1 MKWIRIFR
9 AWTRN
14 QNKTPKNE
22 KLQWTIRTVQKDDPN
37 LRTKSQFSL
46 HVAVDGVLLLYK
58 WLMQSVFVRS
68 FIRSFELAFVRCF
81 TIRIHTILGM
91 ASNKFI
97 WIQCWCTRTSG
108 KQMCTSSSVYI
119 IFTLRLYIEL
129 LSVSFWLRFVLVSM
143 PSYLC
148 CKTLLISLIIIFL
161 LLRLWLSLRT
171 KDRVWSSLFSLHLD
185 ATAFGSNMHFS
196 FLLLSYARFLCSVFI
211 SSKIFHFTSFFCSE
225 CAFARTIESV
235 HAFGWH
241 FTCSALVYKSS
252 PMYAY
257 TH

>member
-1 MKWIRIFR
+1 
-9 AWTRN
+9 
-14 QNKTPKNE
+14 
-22 KLQWTIRTVQKDDPN
+22 
-37 LRTKSQFSL
+37 
-46 HVAVDGVLLLYK
+46 
-58 WLMQSVFVRS
+58 
-68 FIRSFELAFVRCF
+68 
-81 TIRIHTILGM
+81 M

-171 KDRVWSSLFSLHLD
+171 KDRVWYSLFSLHLD
-185 ATAFGSNMHFS
+185 ATAVGSNVHFS
-196 FLLLSYARFLCSVFI
+196 FILFSYARFLCSVFI
-211 SSKIFHFTSFFCSE
+211 SSKIFHFTSFSVASVRLRERSKVCMRSVGTSLVQLLYTNQVQCTHTHTLTQPE
-225 CAFARTIESV
+225 CVSISNVTLRLDSIK
-235 HAFGWH
+235 
-241 FTCSALVYKSS
+241 LVLTDIIH
-252 PMYAY
+252 
-257 TH
+257 THSMIFEQ

>member
-1 MKWIRIFR
+1 
-9 AWTRN
+9 
-14 QNKTPKNE
+14 
-22 KLQWTIRTVQKDDPN
+22 
-37 LRTKSQFSL
+37 
-46 HVAVDGVLLLYK
+46 
-58 WLMQSVFVRS
+58 
-68 FIRSFELAFVRCF
+68 
-81 TIRIHTILGM
+81 
-91 ASNKFI
+91 
-97 WIQCWCTRTSG
+97 
-108 KQMCTSSSVYI
+108 MCTSSSVYI

-171 KDRVWSSLFSLHLD
+171 KDRVWYSLFSLHLD
-185 ATAFGSNMHFS
+185 ATAVGSNVHFS
-196 FLLLSYARFLCSVFI
+196 FILFSYARFLCSVFI

-257 TH
+257 THTNAAGVCINIQRYVTIGQYKTRSNRHHTHSLNDFRTINQNKNE